1 MRKILVTGVNGFMGS
16 HHMDL
21 LCIQK
26 LMGTDVSVVATDIGP
41 QPSKYVADAIAAV
54 TACDLPT
61 FHAIY
66 ASCDLT
72 KRADVDAFVAKHG
85 PFDVVFHIAGLFDY
99 SAPREMLE
107 AVNVDG
113 TRNLVEAL
121 VAQPKKPEHV
131 VCWGAGG
138 SYDFSNVSPE
148 GVDES
153 GAINPS
159 AAYLETK
166 YAGEMVALDI
176 ARTNG
181 MPLTVIRPGGVY
193 GPRSQ
198 YGVAIAIKIAARGGL
213 GPQYIG
219 PPHTRAGM
227 IHAEDVCRA
236 ATFIVEHS
244 EQTRGRIF
252 NVNDDGCAVEERGYT
267 TSELF
272 KTAARR
278 FGFPMWMPG
287 MKDMTVMK
295 KLVGFLERF
304 AAKHGRVSIL
314 NGDLVKLQEFDAYLN
329 ADALK
334 DLGWE
339 PVHPDSMKGL
349 MATIDYMEKEGE
361 L

>member
-1 MRKILVTGVNGFMGS
+1 MRKILVTGCNGFMGS
-16 HHMDL
+16 HFMYL
-21 LCIQK
+21 LMQK
-26 LMGTDVSVVATDIGP
+26 IMGADVHIVATDIGP
-41 QPSKYVADAIAAV
+41 QPSKYVADMIDLI
-54 TACDLPT
+54 TAHR
-61 FHAIY
+61 F
-66 ASCDLT
+66 ASFTATYVPCDLT
-72 KRADVDAFVAKHG
+72 KKAEVDAFVAAHG
-85 PFDVVFHIAGLFDY
+85 QFDVVFLIAGLFDY
-99 SAPREMLE
+99 SAPRALLE
-107 AVNVDG
+107 SVNIDG
-113 TRNLVEAL
+113 TRNIVEAL
-121 VAQPKKPEHV
+121 AAQPKVPDHV
-131 VCWGAGG
+131 VYWGAGG
-138 SYDFSNVSPE
+138 SYDFSDVPKG
-148 GVDES
+148 GVTEEHPI
-153 GAINPS
+153 APS

-166 YAGEMVALDI
+166 YAGEMAALDI
-176 ARTNG
+176 ARTSG

-219 PPHTRAGM
+219 PSHTRAGM

-236 ATFIVEHS
+236 AMFIVEHS
-244 EQTRGRIF
+244 VQTRGRIF
-252 NVNDDGCAVEERGYT
+252 NVNDDGCAAEERGYT
-267 TSELF
+267 TYELF
-272 KTAARR
+272 RTAAKR

-334 DLGWE
+334 ALGWE
-339 PVHPDSMKGL
+339 PVHPDSLKGL